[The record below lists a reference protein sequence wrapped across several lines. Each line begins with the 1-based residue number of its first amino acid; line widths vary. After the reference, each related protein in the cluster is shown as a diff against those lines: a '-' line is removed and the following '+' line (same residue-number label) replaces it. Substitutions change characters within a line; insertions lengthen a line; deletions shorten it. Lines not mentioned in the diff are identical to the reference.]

1 MDTEFSHW
9 HLDLSAFASVEC
21 FLSGHIKMRANKKSL
36 SQVGS
41 IRNKF
46 THLFYHKEKV
56 SNDFFSMEVLN
67 KAAEQIG
74 YEVFRDVPEE
84 EYQDLF
90 EVAEDLSLEDK
101 EE

>member
-9 HLDLSAFASVEC
+9 HLGLSAFASVEC
-21 FLSGHIKMRANKKSL
+21 FQSGHIKMRANKKSL

-41 IRNKF
+41 IKNKF
-46 THLFYHKEKV
+46 THLFYHKERV
-56 SNDFFSMEVLN
+56 NNDFFSMEVLN
-67 KAAEQIG
+67 VSAIQIG

-90 EVAEDLSLEDK
+90 EAAEDLSLEN
-101 EE
+101 

>member
-1 MDTEFSHW
+1 M
-9 HLDLSAFASVEC
+9 
-21 FLSGHIKMRANKKSL
+21 KANKKEPTAI
-36 SQVGS
+36 GS
-41 IRNKF
+41 IKKIF
-46 THLFYHKEKV
+46 TRLFYHKERV

-67 KAAEQIG
+67 KAAEQNG

-90 EVAEDLSLEDK
+90 EATEDISM